1 MSDPGVGATR
11 GQPVI
16 IIGGGIG
23 GLATALT
30 LHRAGIG
37 CRIYE
42 QSSQI
47 RELGVGINT
56 LPHAI
61 GELADLGLLDA
72 LDAAGLRTYE
82 LIYMNRFGQE
92 VWRELR
98 GMHAGH
104 PVPQFSIHR
113 GALQAVLRDAVVDR
127 LGPEV
132 ICTRPAADRLR
143 PGS

>member
-1 MSDPGVGATR
+1 MSDAGVGATR

-47 RELGVGINT
+47 RELGVG
-56 LPHAI
+56 
-61 GELADLGLLDA
+61 
-72 LDAAGLRTYE
+72 
-82 LIYMNRFGQE
+82 
-92 VWRELR
+92 
-98 GMHAGH
+98 
-104 PVPQFSIHR
+104 S
-113 GALQAVLRDAVVDR
+113 
-127 LGPEV
+127 
-132 ICTRPAADRLR
+132 TRCLMRSASWPIWGCSTRSTPPACA
-143 PGS
+143 PTS